1 MNDKITCLIYVPDGR
16 RLIIPFSPNTLPVDG
31 DAAPDWL
38 VSRIMGRKVTDWR
51 LRSLPPA
58 SEEASYSMG
67 QLCRSQY
74 HQRFCLVGDLIAGAR
89 ERAFDPRQARLK
101 KERLA
106 LEQLNAESDHV
117 RVTPVDLVEGSEP
130 ERYRVAFS
138 CRGISGIDASR
149 DPIYSDYHEVLIVCD
164 DFFPSDVPKLRWE
177 TPIWHPNI
185 QHLEPKGVCVNK
197 PEWLG
202 GMGLVD
208 LVRQMFEMVQYK
220 NYHADADTRPFP
232 FDLDVAKWVREYAEP
247 SGIVDKSRN
256 IFVDDRPFTRP
267 TEVKRR
273 IIIVPKAP
281 YSIKVLSTHRADPP
295 TETVPSRIRIK
306 RHE

>member
-1 MNDKITCLIYVPDGR
+1 MNDKITCLIDVPDGR
-16 RLIIPFSPNTLPVDG
+16 RLAVPFSPNTLPVDG

-38 VSRIMGRKVTDWR
+38 VARVMGRRVADWR
-51 LRSLPPA
+51 LRSLPACEQASGSMVQPA
-58 SEEASYSMG
+58 VT
-67 QLCRSQY
+67 Q
-74 HQRFCLVGDLIAGAR
+74 HRFCLVGDLVAGAR

-106 LEQLNAESDHV
+106 VEKLNGESDYV
-117 RVTPVDLVEGSEP
+117 RVTPIDIVEGSEP

-138 CRGISGIDASR
+138 CRGISAIDASR
-149 DPIYSDYHEVLIVCD
+149 SPVYSDYHEVLIVCD

-185 QHLEPKGVCVNK
+185 QHIEPKAVCVNK

-208 LVRQMFEMVQYK
+208 LIRLMFEMVQYK

-232 FDLDVAKWVREYAEP
+232 LDLDVAKWVREYAEP
-247 SGIVDKSRN
+247 SGIVDKSRG

-267 TEVKRR
+267 TDGRR
-273 IIIVPKAP
+273 LIILRKEPSRKIRLVGTRP
-281 YSIKVLSTHRADPP
+281 ADPP
-295 TETVPSRIRIK
+295 VESLPSRIKIK
-306 RHE
+306 RN